1 MESVPEMMTPDEP
14 HWELFRL
21 VSGIYIKSRRL
32 AEESLKPLGVTW
44 PQFGALAQLVRG
56 DGITQR
62 ELSERLEA
70 DATTTMVV
78 CDSLERKGWLNRVK
92 DPSDR
97 RVNRL
102 MLTEAGREV
111 FGKAYPIMLSG
122 YQLFTGGISPEKIEE
137 ILPVLDE
144 LYEYIGKRYRSVMG
158 S

>member
-1 MESVPEMMTPDEP
+1 MMAPEEP

-21 VSGIYIKSRRL
+21 VSGIYMKSRRL
-32 AEESLKPLGVTW
+32 AEESLKPRGVTW
-44 PQFGALAQLVRG
+44 PQFGALAQLMRG

-70 DATTTMVV
+70 DATTTMVL

-102 MLTEAGREV
+102 KLTDAGRAV
-111 FGKAYPIMLSG
+111 FGESYPLMMSG
-122 YQLFTGGISPEKIEE
+122 YQLFTGGISPEKIDTVLP
-137 ILPVLDE
+137 ILGE
-144 LYEYIGKRYRSVMG
+144 LYEYIGEHYRRVMG

>member
-1 MESVPEMMTPDEP
+1 MAPEEP

-21 VSGIYIKSRRL
+21 VSGIYMKSRRL
-32 AEESLKPLGVTW
+32 AEDSLKHLGMTW
-44 PQFGALAQLVRG
+44 PQFGALVQLMRG

-78 CDSLERKGWLNRVK
+78 CDSLQRKGWLNRVK

-102 MLTEAGREV
+102 KLTDAGRNV
-111 FGKAYPIMLSG
+111 FGEAYPLMLSG
-122 YQLFTGGISPEKIEE
+122 YRLFTEGITPEQIEQVTP
-137 ILPVLDE
+137 ILGE
-144 LYEYIGKRYRSVMG
+144 LYEHIGEHYRRVKG
-158 S
+158 A

>member
-1 MESVPEMMTPDEP
+1 MMTPDEP

-44 PQFGALAQLVRG
+44 PQFGALAQLMRG

-70 DATTTMVV
+70 DATTTMVL
-78 CDSLERKGWLNRVK
+78 CDSLEKKGWLNRVK

-102 MLTEAGREV
+102 VLTDEGREV
-111 FGKAYPIMLSG
+111 FEKAYPIMLSG
-122 YQLFTGGISPEKIEE
+122 YQRFTKGISPEKIDE
-137 ILPVLDE
+137 ILPVLGT
-144 LYEYIGKRYRSVMG
+144 LYGYIGEYYRKVMG
-158 S
+158 P